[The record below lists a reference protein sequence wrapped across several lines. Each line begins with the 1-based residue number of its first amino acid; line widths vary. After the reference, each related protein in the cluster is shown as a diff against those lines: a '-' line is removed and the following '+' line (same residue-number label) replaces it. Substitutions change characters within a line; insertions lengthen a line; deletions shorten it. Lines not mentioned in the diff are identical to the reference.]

1 MKAKME
7 IMGNEGQYYARA
19 TGENVTVGAIDIV
32 YGGDNGKDD
41 LWRAIGQDNGR
52 RIAIDRNE
60 LSWLSNGQWNAYPY
74 SLVTL

>member
-7 IMGNEGQYYARA
+7 IIGNEGQYYARA
-19 TGENVTVGAIDIV
+19 TGKNVTLKEVEIV
-32 YGGDNGKDD
+32 YGSDNGKDD

-52 RIAIDRNE
+52 RIAIHRDE
-60 LSWLSNGQWNAYPY
+60 LSWLSDGQWNAYPY

>member
-7 IMGNEGQYYARA
+7 IMGNKGQYYARA
-19 TGENVTVGAIDIV
+19 TGKNVTLKEVEIV
-32 YGGDNGKDD
+32 YGSDNGKDD

-60 LSWLSNGQWNAYPY
+60 LSWLTDGIWREYAYN
-74 SLVTL
+74 LIAV

>member
-7 IMGNEGQYYARA
+7 IMGNKGRYFARA
-19 TGENVTVGAIDIV
+19 TGKNVTLKEVEIV
-32 YGGDNGKDD
+32 YGSDNGTDD